1 MSTAPLHLYVNIP
14 GHTLCFATITA
25 ALDSLPPA
33 AGQEKK
39 YPAPISALP
48 PAILHIGSGTYR
60 ERLVITRPNL
70 ILCGEGNT
78 PSDVTIVWGDAAFD
92 EMPEGDRL
100 V

>member
-1 MSTAPLHLYVNIP
+1 MSISPVTPPAS
-14 GHTLCFATITA
+14 AQ
-25 ALDSLPPA
+25 SLPRWTAYSLPRSRR
-33 AGQEKK
+33 KK